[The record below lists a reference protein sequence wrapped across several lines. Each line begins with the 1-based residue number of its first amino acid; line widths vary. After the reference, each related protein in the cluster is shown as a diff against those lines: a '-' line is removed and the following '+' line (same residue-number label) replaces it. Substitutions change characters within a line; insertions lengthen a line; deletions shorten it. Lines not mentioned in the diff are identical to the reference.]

1 MRDESQK
8 LYEEGLAFLK
18 QGQREKAADTFKK
31 AIEDDSENIDIWVAL
46 SQALDDIDEKRIAL
60 TTILQLDPNNEYA
73 KSDLVESEKPQKKAQ
88 DDSELVPGIKRS
100 EATRVGLAL
109 AGFTLVMC
117 AITFLF
123 MNSQSA
129 SREAVRAEFTAAAVN
144 LLMQTEFAN
153 GTATQVVVALATEIA
168 NQTATQR
175 ALVTPTI
182 ATRVSQL
189 PTSRPPTAT
198 PTEVVFRLYPPPPDS
213 LGISGRLWTWG
224 GRNLSGDGFLNFL
237 VANLPDDEL
246 TRFNDDNAK
255 HISLD
260 ENGMNLTYLKTVSGG
275 GYTVISM
282 TTDNTDSLFGT
293 DYFNTLADLNASNPV
308 YPRMARLGGK
318 MVLIATLNERQV
330 LFLVDLASK
339 SVRRITPE
347 DGNDYLNATIS
358 PDGTSVIAVK
368 RSESGTDLVLINAVD
383 EANAFPQIALT
394 NDGDAIIES
403 LPDFGSDGARFVFV
417 GASGGAKGDIY
428 LGSLSGTIL
437 ATPPQVIVNSIADE
451 TTPTLSP
458 DGRFIAYSSDE
469 NGIYNIYLIEIASS
483 TQKYQLTE
491 EQNPIFVGS
500 WTR

>member
-1 MRDESQK
+1 
-8 LYEEGLAFLK
+8 
-18 QGQREKAADTFKK
+18 
-31 AIEDDSENIDIWVAL
+31 
-46 SQALDDIDEKRIAL
+46 
-60 TTILQLDPNNEYA
+60 
-73 KSDLVESEKPQKKAQ
+73 
-88 DDSELVPGIKRS
+88 
-100 EATRVGLAL
+100 
-109 AGFTLVMC
+109 
-117 AITFLF
+117 
-123 MNSQSA
+123 
-129 SREAVRAEFTAAAVN
+129 
-144 LLMQTEFAN
+144 
-153 GTATQVVVALATEIA
+153 
-168 NQTATQR
+168 
-175 ALVTPTI
+175 
-182 ATRVSQL
+182 
-189 PTSRPPTAT
+189 
-198 PTEVVFRLYPPPPDS
+198 
-213 LGISGRLWTWG
+213 
-224 GRNLSGDGFLNFL
+224 
-237 VANLPDDEL
+237 
-246 TRFNDDNAK
+246 
-255 HISLD
+255 
-260 ENGMNLTYLKTVSGG
+260 
-275 GYTVISM
+275 
-282 TTDNTDSLFGT
+282 
-293 DYFNTLADLNASNPV
+293 
-308 YPRMARLGGK
+308 